1 MAVTLVGKKIVVTG
15 VTGQVAAPVA
25 RALAKDNEVYGAAR
39 FTDAGAQAA
48 LEGAGVRCAK
58 IDLAAGDLD
67 SLPTDADYVL
77 NFAVQK
83 SNNWEADLEG
93 NGAGT
98 ASLMEHHRQ
107 AQGFLHCSSAAV
119 YQPLHDPAHR
129 FTEDD
134 ELGDN
139 HRIWSFLKTYSISK
153 IVAEEFAR
161 YGARQFGLPT
171 TIARLNVP
179 YGAQGGWPAM
189 QLEMLLAGQPIPV
202 RGGPYTWNLIHEDDI
217 LASIPRLL
225 DVASV
230 PATLTNW
237 GGEAVTMEDWCTYL
251 GELVG
256 VKASFVETDQTI
268 EGTGFDTTTMESLIG
283 PLDVSWRDGLRRM
296 VETLH
301 PEKLVSP

>member
-1 MAVTLVGKKIVVTG
+1 VALSLAGKKIVVTG

-25 RALAKDNEVYGAAR
+25 KALAKDSEVYGAAR
-39 FTDAGAQAA
+39 FTNAEARSE
-48 LEGAGVRCAK
+48 LEAAGVRCAR

-67 SLPTDADYVL
+67 ALPTDADYVL

-83 SNNWEADLEG
+83 SNNWEEDLEG

-98 ASLMEHHRQ
+98 AMLMEHHKG
-107 AQGFLHCSSAAV
+107 ASAFLHCSSAAV
-119 YQPLHDPAHR
+119 YQPLHDPSHR

-161 YGARQFGLPT
+161 YGSRQFNLPT

-179 YGAQGGWPAM
+179 YGSQGGWPAM
-189 QLEMLLAGQPIPV
+189 QLEMMLASQPIPV

-217 LASIPRLL
+217 LATIPRLL

-237 GGEAVTMEDWCTYL
+237 GGEAVTMEEWCTYL
-251 GELVG
+251 GSLVG
-256 VKASFVETDQTI
+256 VEPSFVETDQTI
-268 EGTGFDTTTMESLIG
+268 EGTGFDTSKMESLIG
-283 PLDVSWRDGLRRM
+283 PLDLSWRDGLRRM
-296 VETLH
+296 VEALH
-301 PEKLVSP
+301 PELLKQ